1 MRSQPF
7 LSALIVA
14 MMMAGELSQLHAA
27 QPSGLKPPRKLRDV
41 KPVYPARS
49 LVAGDEGVVLVELIV
64 GASGSVTDA
73 RMLWSKCRALD
84 EAALK
89 AARGWEFE
97 KVLVNGQA
105 TPFRMTATVPF
116 RLPEPLKSRA
126 GGAGACR
133 WVDPPTP
140 TF

>member
-1 MRSQPF
+1 MRSQAF
-7 LSALIVA
+7 FSALIVA
-14 MMMAGELSQLHAA
+14 VLMAGEPSELRAA
-27 QPSGLKPPRKLRDV
+27 QVSGSKPPRKLKDV
-41 KPVYPARS
+41 KPAYPARS
-49 LVAGDEGVVLVELIV
+49 LVAGDEGAVLVELSV

-73 RMLWSKCRALD
+73 RVVWSKCPALD

-105 TPFRMTATVPF
+105 TPFRMTAAVPF
-116 RLPEPLKSRA
+116 RLPEKLKSRA
-126 GGAGACR
+126 GGPGACR
-133 WVDPPTP
+133 WVDPPKP

>member
-1 MRSQPF
+1 MRSQPV

-14 MMMAGELSQLHAA
+14 MMMAGELSQLRAA
-27 QPSGLKPPRKLRDV
+27 QMSGIKPPRKLKDV

-49 LVAGDEGVVLVELIV
+49 LVAGDEGAVRVELRV

-73 RMLWSKCRALD
+73 LVLWSKCPALD

-89 AARGWEFE
+89 AARAWEYE
-97 KVLVNGQA
+97 KVLLNGQA
-105 TPFRMTATVPF
+105 TPFRVTATVPF

-133 WVDPPTP
+133 WVDPPEP